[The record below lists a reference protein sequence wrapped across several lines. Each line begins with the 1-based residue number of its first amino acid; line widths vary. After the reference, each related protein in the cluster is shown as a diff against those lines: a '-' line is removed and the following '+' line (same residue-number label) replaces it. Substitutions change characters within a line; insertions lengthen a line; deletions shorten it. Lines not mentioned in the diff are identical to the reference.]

1 MVGQNSVAHT
11 LNDRG
16 TGRRLVDLM
25 EKMDRGAMVTAAEAL
40 VPLTDP
46 ELLDQLKNYPDS
58 GDVFGCRGYRARGRQ
73 NRDARPARSSS
84 AAKSPT
90 PIDLDS
96 LGDVALVIDLG
107 GENTYHRRHGFR
119 RTAAAW

>member
-1 MVGQNSVAHT
+1 MLGQNSVAHT

-46 ELLDQLKNYPDS
+46 DLLEQLKNYPDS
-58 GDVFGCRGYRARGRQ
+58 GDVVVRGDHRPRRRQ
-73 NRDARPARSSS
+73 DRDARRR
-84 AAKSPT
+84 
-90 PIDLDS
+90 DR
-96 LGDVALVIDLG
+96 
-107 GENTYHRRHGFR
+107 HRRQGAQHL
-119 RTAAAW
+119 